1 MGWRAGKRG
10 WSFAGPAL
18 FACRACG
25 GDDGEGRVRKSGGVA
40 KGAKRA
46 KRRIAAK
53 RGVHVGVKQASK
65 RLVDPA
71 GQRGTA
77 SASALVS
84 ALASN
89 GASNGASAPTPAVA
103 SLRVLASGASAGA
116 GAGGS
121 AGVSVSVGAG
131 AGFGGEGP
139 GGVRESG
146 AAAVAAAGAGSG
158 GEGLRGLW
166 EVGPDAGVAAATAWE
181 DGGERGRAMADHAAG
196 RARGRGAGRDDRLIV
211 QRASVSGAPGGTA
224 AQFRRARCDS
234 WTQEEVLHFL
244 DVLTDTLNVSEAA
257 RACGRSR
264 SGAYRKKAIDPG
276 FADAWQAAIDM
287 GYAELE
293 MLLLR
298 ELTQGSRIEEDV
310 QDGAGAVT
318 KRRVKRFR
326 DLRTA
331 MAMLDRHAARM
342 DAHRAKEGS
351 ADGPQGERAGEKL
364 RKVLEEIRR
373 RRAMEERSD

>member
-1 MGWRAGKRG
+1 M
-10 WSFAGPAL
+10 
-18 FACRACG
+18 
-25 GDDGEGRVRKSGGVA
+25 RKSGG
-40 KGAKRA
+40 GAKRA

-53 RGVHVGVKQASK
+53 RGAHVGVTQASK
-65 RLVDPA
+65 QLVDPA
-71 GQRGTA
+71 GQRGVA
-77 SASALVS
+77 SASAL
-84 ALASN
+84 ASN
-89 GASNGASAPTPAVA
+89 EGSAPTAAGA
-103 SLRVLASGASAGA
+103 SLWASTSGASAG
-116 GAGGS
+116 GS
-121 AGVSVSVGAG
+121 AGASVSAG

-139 GGVRESG
+139 GGVQVS
-146 AAAVAAAGAGSG
+146 AAAGAGSG
-158 GEGLRGLW
+158 GERLRGLR
-166 EVGPDAGVAAATAWE
+166 EPAPDAGMAGATVWE
-181 DGGERGRAMADHAAG
+181 DHGEGGGAMADHATG
-196 RARGRGAGRDDRLIV
+196 RGRGRRAGRGDGLIL
-211 QRASVSGAPGGTA
+211 QRASVSGAPDGMA

-298 ELTQGSRIEEDV
+298 ELTQGSQIEEDV

-342 DAHRAKEGS
+342 DARRAKEGS
-351 ADGPQGERAGEKL
+351 ADGPQGERAVEKL

-373 RRAMEERSD
+373 RRAMEERG

>member
-1 MGWRAGKRG
+1 M
-10 WSFAGPAL
+10 
-18 FACRACG
+18 
-25 GDDGEGRVRKSGGVA
+25 
-40 KGAKRA
+40 
-46 KRRIAAK
+46 
-53 RGVHVGVKQASK
+53 
-65 RLVDPA
+65 
-71 GQRGTA
+71 
-77 SASALVS
+77 
-84 ALASN
+84 
-89 GASNGASAPTPAVA
+89 
-103 SLRVLASGASAGA
+103 
-116 GAGGS
+116 
-121 AGVSVSVGAG
+121 
-131 AGFGGEGP
+131 
-139 GGVRESG
+139 
-146 AAAVAAAGAGSG
+146 
-158 GEGLRGLW
+158 
-166 EVGPDAGVAAATAWE
+166 AATARQ
-181 DGGERGRAMADHAAG
+181 DGEERVGHGADHAAG
-196 RARGRGAGRDDRLIV
+196 RGTGRGAGGDDGLIV
-211 QRASVSGAPGGTA
+211 QRNAMGGAPGGRA

-298 ELTQGSRIEEDV
+298 ELTQGSQIEEDV

-342 DAHRAKEGS
+342 DARRAKVGG

-364 RKVLEEIRR
+364 RNVLEEIRR
-373 RRAMEERSD
+373 RRAMEEGGGPVG